1 MRVKSLNCTGFSK
14 KTKNKTSETLVFWN
28 LKKKLFTL
36 VNSATVEPCSTVDV
50 FPTETPSETCG
61 AMWILPTERTFI
73 LVINCLLTWLRVNLT
88 RKHVTKQKKKKSFNF
103 LSLTQKI
110 LTQHMVLETEASKS
124 KVW

>member
-14 KTKNKTSETLVFWN
+14 KKQKTKPVKHWFFEI

-61 AMWILPTERTFI
+61 AVWVLPTESTFI

-88 RKHVTKQKKKKSFNF
+88 RNHVTKQKKKN
-103 LSLTQKI
+103 LLTFC
-110 LTQHMVLETEASKS
+110 L
-124 KVW
+124 